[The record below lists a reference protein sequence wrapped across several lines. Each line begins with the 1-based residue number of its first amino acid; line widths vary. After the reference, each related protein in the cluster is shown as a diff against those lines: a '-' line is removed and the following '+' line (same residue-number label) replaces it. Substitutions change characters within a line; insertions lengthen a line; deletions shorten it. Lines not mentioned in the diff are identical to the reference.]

1 MTEPTFKSYPGIAQS
16 IGITVIVILGMLL
29 FSPLKLLLDNLIDQ
43 EASMLIYYI
52 LSIGVPFWI
61 VFTLRKKETGN
72 ASFNWKIKDK
82 RIIPFI
88 MLGAIALL
96 FGIVTPISSLI
107 PMPESVKELFLD
119 LSRQTGIFSFIL
131 MVVAAPLLE
140 ELIFRGIILDGLLTR
155 YSTVKSIL
163 LSSFLFGFVHLNPW
177 QFVTGFILGI
187 FIGWVYY
194 RTKSLV
200 YPIIIHATANLTGFL
215 MRIFLDIDSTADE
228 TLLETYNG
236 LNNLIFSIIG
246 SVVILWVC
254 IFFLNRMLDR
264 KKKVVS

>member
-1 MTEPTFKSYPGIAQS
+1 MTESSFKNYPGMAQS

-29 FSPLKLLLDNLIDQ
+29 FSPLKLLLDNLMGE

-61 VFTLRKKETGN
+61 VFTIRKKQTGN
-72 ASFNWKIKDK
+72 SSFNWNMKDK
-82 RIIPFI
+82 GIIPFI
-88 MLGAIALL
+88 MVGAIALL
-96 FGIVTPISSLI
+96 FGIVTPLSSLI
-107 PMPESVKELFLD
+107 PMPESVKELFLE
-119 LSRQTGIFSFIL
+119 LVRHIGIFSFLL
-131 MVVAAPLLE
+131 MVVAAPILE
-140 ELIFRGIILDGLLTR
+140 ELIFRGIILEGLLNR
-155 YSTVKSIL
+155 YSAVKSIL

-215 MRIFLDIDSTADE
+215 MRIFLDIDSQADK
-228 TLLETYNG
+228 TLLESYGGMT
-236 LNNLIFSIIG
+236 NLLLSIFGSII
-246 SVVILWVC
+246 ILWIC
-254 IFFLNRMLDR
+254 IFFLNKMLDR
-264 KKKVVS
+264 MKKVVP

>member
-1 MTEPTFKSYPGIAQS
+1 MTEPTFKSYPSMAQS

-29 FSPLKLLLDNLIDQ
+29 LSPIKLLFDSLIDK
-43 EASMLIYYI
+43 EASMFIYYI
-52 LSIGVPFWI
+52 FSIGVPFWI

-72 ASFNWKIKDK
+72 ASFNWKIEDK

-88 MLGAIALL
+88 MAGTIALL
-96 FGIVTPISSLI
+96 FGIVTPMSSLI
-107 PMPESVKELFLD
+107 PMSESVKELFLD
-119 LSRQTGIFSFIL
+119 ISRQTGIFSFIL
-131 MVVAAPLLE
+131 MVIAAPILE
-140 ELIFRGIILDGLLTR
+140 ELIFRGIILDGLLTK

-194 RTKSLV
+194 RTKSLSF
-200 YPIIIHATANLTGFL
+200 PIIIHATANLTVFL

-228 TLLETYNG
+228 SLVESYGGITH
-236 LNNLIFSIIG
+236 LILAIVLSII
-246 SVVILWVC
+246 ILWIC
-254 IFFLNRMLDR
+254 IFLLNKALDR
-264 KKKVVS
+264 KQKVIS